1 MKTVLLCL
9 ALLLLLPNL
18 LAALGSYTRKRQ
30 LGRVNNHDPRQQ
42 VLQLDSRGQRLYA
55 AQQNAWEALL
65 LFSGCVLLA
74 HLAGLDLASLKLACI
89 VFITSRLLH
98 PLAYVYG
105 FATLRSLLML
115 VAWLSCIYIVS
126 AGLLVV

>member
-1 MKTVLLCL
+1 MLCL

-30 LGRVNNHDPRQQ
+30 LGRVDNHDPRQQ
-42 VLQLDSRGQRLYA
+42 VLQLDNRGQRLYA

-65 LFSGCVLLA
+65 LFCGSVLLA
-74 HLAGLDLASLKLACI
+74 HLAGLDLASLKLVCV
-89 VFITSRLLH
+89 VFIASRLLH

-105 FATLRSLLML
+105 WASLRSALML
-115 VAWLSCIYIVS
+115 VAWLCCIYIVASGLS
-126 AGLLVV
+126 AL

>member
-1 MKTVLLCL
+1 M
-9 ALLLLLPNL
+9 LLLLPNL

-30 LGRVNNHDPRQQ
+30 LGRVDNHDPRQQ

-65 LFSGCVLLA
+65 LFSGSLLLA
-74 HLAGLDLASLKLACI
+74 HLAGLDFVSLKTACL

-98 PLAYVYG
+98 PLAYVLG
-105 FATLRSLLML
+105 WASLRSALML
-115 VAWLSCIYIVS
+115 VAWLCCIYIVTS
-126 AGLLVV
+126 GLLAL

>member
-1 MKTVLLCL
+1 M
-9 ALLLLLPNL
+9 LLLLPNL
-18 LAALGSYTRKRQ
+18 LAAVGSYSRKRQ
-30 LGRVNNHDPRQQ
+30 LGRVDNHDPRQQ

-65 LFSGCVLLA
+65 LFSGSVLLA
-74 HLAGLDLASLKLACI
+74 HLAGFDLARLNIVSL
-89 VFITSRLLH
+89 VFIASRLLH

-115 VAWLSCIYIVS
+115 VAWLCCIYIVS
-126 AGLLVV
+126 SALIII